1 MIRRPPRSTRTYT
14 LFPYTTLFRSSQ
26 IYHLYSAGHRYVTN
40 NDAAGD
46 DDLERFLNA
55 HPDIRFFEVLFTA
68 MSGVPRGKRLR
79 RHEMRN
85 VFDYGRFL
93 PGSILVND
101 ITGQDCEE
109 TGLVWEDGD
118 ADRLGKP
125 VPGTL
130 GPAPWLG
137 AAVGRSEERRVGKG
151 GVGQG
156 GV

>member
-1 MIRRPPRSTRTYT
+1 
-14 LFPYTTLFRSSQ
+14 
-26 IYHLYSAGHRYVTN
+26 
-40 NDAAGD
+40 
-46 DDLERFLNA
+46 
-55 HPDIRFFEVLFTA
+55 

-130 GPAPWLG
+130 VHAPWLG
-137 AAVGRSEERRVGKG
+137 ADVGQVTLRSEEHTSELPSLMRISYAVLR
-151 GVGQG
+151 
-156 GV
+156 

>member
-1 MIRRPPRSTRTYT
+1 M
-14 LFPYTTLFRSSQ
+14 
-26 IYHLYSAGHRYVTN
+26 G
-40 NDAAGD
+40 
-46 DDLERFLNA
+46 
-55 HPDIRFFEVLFTA
+55 
-68 MSGVPRGKRLR
+68 GVPRGKRLR

-93 PGSILVND
+93 PGSILGND

-130 GPAPWLG
+130 VPAPWLW
-137 AAVGRSEERRVGKG
+137 AD
-151 GVGQG
+151 VGQVTLSLPELDG
-156 GV
+156 TPNDLDPRVVLKRVLDRFAQDGLPPVAACELEYYQNGRGSCRERVCRYVSLSGVAVHLQKKD

>member
-109 TGLVWEDGD
+109 
-118 ADRLGKP
+118 
-125 VPGTL
+125 
-130 GPAPWLG
+130 
-137 AAVGRSEERRVGKG
+137 RSEEHPSELQSQMRISYAVFCFKKKKDYTIKTEA
-151 GVGQG
+151 
-156 GV
+156 

>member
-1 MIRRPPRSTRTYT
+1 MRIGDW
-14 LFPYTTLFRSSQ
+14 SSDVCSSD
-26 IYHLYSAGHRYVTN
+26 L
-40 NDAAGD
+40 
-46 DDLERFLNA
+46 DLERFLNA
-55 HPDIRFFEVLFTA
+55 HPDIRFFEFLFTA

-137 AAVGRSEERRVGKG
+137 AAVGQVTLSLHALERKSV
-151 GVGQG
+151 V
-156 GV
+156 

>member
-101 ITGQDCEE
+101 ITGQD
-109 TGLVWEDGD
+109 
-118 ADRLGKP
+118 
-125 VPGTL
+125 
-130 GPAPWLG
+130 
-137 AAVGRSEERRVGKG
+137 SEEKIGRASCRERVCQYVSISRVAVSFKKNIIDII
-151 GVGQG
+151 
-156 GV
+156 